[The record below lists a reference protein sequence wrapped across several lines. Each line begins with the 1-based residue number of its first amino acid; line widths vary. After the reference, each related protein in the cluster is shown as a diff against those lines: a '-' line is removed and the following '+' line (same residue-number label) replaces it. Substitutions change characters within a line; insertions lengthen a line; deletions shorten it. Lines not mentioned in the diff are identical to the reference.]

1 MSTKP
6 APAPEGRPSASAV
19 RAALGIAGVWTAVGL
34 FRAADR
40 YFSDPFQL
48 RRLEFGVWEALAQSL
63 LSAYIWAALTPIVVA
78 IARRELPRRSR
89 WAAPVGILLAASFAF
104 PVVHAAAY
112 QVAYPLLMGFPFVLT
127 IQLASLGSLLPLS
140 VPTHFVIFWAIVGAT
155 WTVTYAGL
163 SRERELR
170 ASQLETRL
178 VRARLETLK
187 MQLHPHFLFNTLNSI
202 LPLVFRDGEAASR
215 TVVRLAD
222 LLRLSL
228 QNETSDLLPLRKEIE
243 LLHVYLEI
251 QRTRFQ
257 DRLSVDLDVASDVG
271 DALVPNLILQPLV
284 ENAIKHG
291 ISARPGAGRIEV
303 RVFREN
309 DRRLALRVLD
319 DGPGPPVGAPAGSGT
334 GVGLR
339 NTRDRLDLLF
349 GDDHDF
355 VFRGFPGRG
364 CEVVLS
370 IPLAYAPPRTIRRT
384 AAERAARI
392 RPSGREAAVV
402 PVP

>member
-1 MSTKP
+1 MRTNRT
-6 APAPEGRPSASAV
+6 RPLGSALRTAF
-19 RAALGIAGVWTAVGL
+19 GIAGVWTAVGL

-48 RRLEFGVWEALAQSL
+48 RRLEFGAWEALAQSM
-63 LSAYIWAALTPIVVA
+63 LSAYIWAALTPLVVA
-78 IARRELPRRSR
+78 VARRELPRRSR
-89 WAAPVGILLAASFAF
+89 WARPVGVLLAASLVF
-104 PVVHAAAY
+104 PIAHAAAY
-112 QVAYPLLMGFPFVLT
+112 QVAYPLLMGFPCVLT
-127 IQLASLGSLLPLS
+127 VQLASLGSLLPLS
-140 VPTHFVIFWAIVGAT
+140 IPTQLVIFWAIVGAT
-155 WTVTYAGL
+155 WTVTYAAL

-178 VRARLETLK
+178 VSARLETLK
-187 MQLHPHFLFNTLNSI
+187 MQLHPHFLFNALNGI

-243 LLHVYLEI
+243 LLQVYLEI

-257 DRLSVDLDVASDVG
+257 DRLSVDLDVAPDVV

-291 ISARPGAGRIEV
+291 IAARPGAGRIEIFV
-303 RVFREN
+303 YREN
-309 DRRLALRVLD
+309 DRRLTLRIQD
-319 DGPGPPVGAPAGSGT
+319 DGPGPPVGALLGGGS

-339 NTRDRLDLLF
+339 NTRDRLELLF

-355 VFRGFPGRG
+355 AFQGSPGRG
-364 CEVVLS
+364 CEVALS
-370 IPLAYAPPRTIRRT
+370 IPLAFATPRTVPQT
-384 AAERAARI
+384 AAERAARVR
-392 RPSGREAAVV
+392 RPGREAAAL
-402 PVP
+402 PIS

>member
-1 MSTKP
+1 VRKNRTRST
-6 APAPEGRPSASAV
+6 GRTPGSAL

-48 RRLEFGVWEALAQSL
+48 RRLEFGAWEALAQSL
-63 LSAYIWAALTPIVVA
+63 LSAYIWAALTPLVVA

-89 WAAPVGILLAASFAF
+89 WAAPVGILLAASVAF
-104 PVVHAAAY
+104 PVVHEAVY
-112 QVAYPLLMGFPFVLT
+112 QVAYPRLMGIPSVLE
-127 IQLASLGSLLPLS
+127 IQLASLASVLPLS
-140 VPTHFVIFWAIVGAT
+140 VPTQFVIFWAIVGAT
-155 WTVTYAGL
+155 WTVTYAAL

-178 VRARLETLK
+178 VSARLETLK

-202 LPLVFRDGEAASR
+202 LPLVFRDADAASR

-228 QNETSDLLPLRKEIE
+228 QNETDDLLPLRKEIE
-243 LLHVYLEI
+243 LLQVYLEI

-257 DRLSVDLDVASDVG
+257 DRLFLDLDVAPDVG

-291 ISARPGAGRIEV
+291 IAARPGAGRIAI

-309 DRRLALRVLD
+309 DHRLALRVQD
-319 DGPGPPVGAPAGSGT
+319 DGPGPPVGARLGEGT

-349 GDDHDF
+349 GEDHDF
-355 VFRGFPGRG
+355 AFRGSPGRG

-370 IPLAYAPPRTIRRT
+370 IPFVYAPPRTLLR
-384 AAERAARI
+384 AAGERAARTR
-392 RPSGREAAVV
+392 RPGREAA
-402 PVP
+402 PVPIA

>member
-1 MSTKP
+1 VRSYRTRSSRAA
-6 APAPEGRPSASAV
+6 APGSAL
-19 RAALGIAGVWTAVGL
+19 RTALGIAGVWTAVGL

-48 RRLEFGVWEALAQSL
+48 RRLEFGAWEALAQSL
-63 LSAYIWAALTPIVVA
+63 LAAYIWAALTPLVVA

-89 WAAPVGILLAASFAF
+89 WAAPVGILLAASAAF
-104 PVVHAAAY
+104 PVIHEAVY
-112 QVAYPLLMGFPFVLT
+112 QVTYPLLMGFPIVLP
-127 IQLASLGSLLPLS
+127 IPLASLASRLSLS
-140 VPTHFVIFWAIVGAT
+140 APTHFVIFWAIVGAT
-155 WTVTYAGL
+155 WMVTYAAL

-178 VRARLETLK
+178 VSARLATLK

-202 LPLVFRDGEAASR
+202 LPLVFRDGDAASR

-228 QNETSDLLPLRKEIE
+228 QNEASDLLPLRKELE
-243 LLHVYLEI
+243 LLQVYLEI

-257 DRLSVDLDVASDVG
+257 DRLSVELDVAPDVG

-284 ENAIKHG
+284 ENAVKHG
-291 ISARPGAGRIEV
+291 IAARPGAGRIEV

-309 DRRLALRVLD
+309 DTRLALRVQD
-319 DGPGPPVGAPAGSGT
+319 DGPGPPLGGHLGGGP

-339 NTRDRLDLLF
+339 NTRDRLELLF
-349 GDDHDF
+349 GENHDF
-355 VFRGFPGRG
+355 VFRGAPGRG
-364 CEVVLS
+364 CEVALS
-370 IPLAYAPPRTIRRT
+370 IPLAYAPPRTLAHT
-384 AAERAARI
+384 PTQRAARM
-392 RPSGREAAVV
+392 RRSGREAATV
-402 PVP
+402 PTA